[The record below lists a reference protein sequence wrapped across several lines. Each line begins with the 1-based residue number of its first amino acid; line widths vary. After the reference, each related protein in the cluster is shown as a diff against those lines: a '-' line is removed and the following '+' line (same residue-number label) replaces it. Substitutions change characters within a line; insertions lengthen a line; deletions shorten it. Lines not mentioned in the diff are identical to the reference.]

1 MSDGENGWRPWEA
14 VPRLV
19 GGMIALPVVAGFVAL
34 GATVLVARSLRELVR
49 GTWSRV
55 PGRRPI
61 PDVLTARHKDKDSHA
76 A

>member
-34 GATVLVARSLRELVR
+34 GATVLVIRSVRERARS
-49 GTWSRV
+49 TWSRV
-55 PGRRPI
+55 PGRRPT
-61 PDVLTARHKDKDSHA
+61 PEVVHRRDKDSHA